1 MRVDSFFDTKSCTFS
16 YIISDSKTKK
26 CAIIDPVLD
35 YNIYTGE
42 FHSENADKLL
52 KFIKNNNLLCE
63 WILETHVHA
72 DHVTAAYYLKN
83 KLNSKIGIGK
93 GVKKVIKH
101 WKPIFNI
108 KDDKK
113 EFSKYFDKLFE
124 DGEEFNVGN
133 LIFKVINTPGHTKS
147 CISYKVDNNIFVG
160 DTLLMPESGTA
171 RTDFPGGSAEDLF
184 YSIKKLYKYPEV
196 TNIYVCHNYPK
207 KVGTEKCKSSLSD
220 HYKNNVLINNKT
232 SKLEYIKARNELDK
246 NRKPPRF
253 IYPSLQMNIKS
264 GKYNIKNSL
273 NEFIWIPINYKG
285 L

>member
-1 MRVDSFFDTKSCTFS
+1 MRVDSFFDTKSSTFS

-42 FHSENADKLL
+42 FYSENADKLL
-52 KFIKNNNLLCE
+52 KFIKKNNLLCE

-93 GVKKVIKH
+93 GVKKVIKY

-124 DGEEFNVGN
+124 DSEEFNVGN
-133 LIFKVINTPGHTKS
+133 LIFKVINTPG
-147 CISYKVDNNIFVG
+147 IQNLV
-160 DTLLMPESGTA
+160 
-171 RTDFPGGSAEDLF
+171 
-184 YSIKKLYKYPEV
+184 
-196 TNIYVCHNYPK
+196 
-207 KVGTEKCKSSLSD
+207 
-220 HYKNNVLINNKT
+220 
-232 SKLEYIKARNELDK
+232 
-246 NRKPPRF
+246 
-253 IYPSLQMNIKS
+253 
-264 GKYNIKNSL
+264 
-273 NEFIWIPINYKG
+273 
-285 L
+285 

>member
-113 EFSKYFDKLFE
+113 
-124 DGEEFNVGN
+124 
-133 LIFKVINTPGHTKS
+133 P
-147 CISYKVDNNIFVG
+147 
-160 DTLLMPESGTA
+160 P
-171 RTDFPGGSAEDLF
+171 
-184 YSIKKLYKYPEV
+184 
-196 TNIYVCHNYPK
+196 
-207 KVGTEKCKSSLSD
+207 
-220 HYKNNVLINNKT
+220 HY
-232 SKLEYIKARNELDK
+232 
-246 NRKPPRF
+246 
-253 IYPSLQMNIKS
+253 
-264 GKYNIKNSL
+264 
-273 NEFIWIPINYKG
+273 
-285 L
+285 